1 MSSASPE
8 PLALV
13 TGATGALGPAVVN
26 RLAAGGYRVRVYGN
40 AEPAPSLYRAPVEV
54 FTGDI
59 CDRERLR
66 AALDGVSQVAHLAAL
81 LHINDPAPELR
92 AEYERVNVGGTQA
105 VLDSALRAGVGR
117 VVLLSTIA
125 VYGYNRR
132 IVLTEET
139 APQPATMYAET
150 KLAAEKLTL
159 NACGAN
165 GKPLGCVLRLAA
177 VYGARVKGNYS
188 RLVEALARGRF
199 IPIGDGCNRRTLVH
213 EKDVAVAVVLALQ
226 SAQAAGKVYNVTD
239 GTVSM
244 LREIIAA
251 ICLALGRRPPQA
263 RVPVWAARAPLSLAD
278 QVAALTRQRLPV
290 SSALLDK
297 YLEDVAVDGRKLMEE
312 LGFRPAYDLRAGWL
326 DAVAGMR
333 QAGVLPAHD

>member
-1 MSSASPE
+1 MSSISST

-26 RLAAGGYRVRVYGN
+26 RLAASGYRVRVYGN
-40 AEPAPSLYRAPVEV
+40 AEPTPFLYRAPVEV

-59 CDRERLR
+59 GDRERLR
-66 AALDGVSQVAHLAAL
+66 AACDGVSHVAHLAAL
-81 LHINDPAPELR
+81 LHINDPRPELR

-105 VLDSALRAGVGR
+105 VVESALRAGVGR

-132 IVLTEET
+132 IVLTEEVE
-139 APQPATMYAET
+139 PHPATMYAET

-159 NACGAN
+159 AARCSN
-165 GKPLGCVLRLAA
+165 GQPLGSVLRLAA

-199 IPIGDGCNRRTLVH
+199 IPIGDGHNRRTLVH
-213 EKDVAVAVVLALQ
+213 EKDVAAAVVLALE
-226 SAQAAGKVYNVTD
+226 SPNAAGKVYNVTD
-239 GTVSM
+239 GTVNT

-251 ICLALGRRPPQA
+251 ICLALGRRPP
-263 RVPVWAARAPLSLAD
+263 RVRMPVWAARAPLSLAD
-278 QVAALTRQRLPV
+278 QVAALTRRRLPV

-297 YLEDVAVDGRKLMEE
+297 YLEDVAVDGRTIMEE
-312 LGFRPAYDLRAGWL
+312 LGFRPAYDLRAGWQ

-333 QAGVLPAHD
+333 SAGALA